1 MYGTRANPAS
11 VIKECFTL
19 DLSQVDE
26 GMEMIAEALNQTQPQ
41 WKDAKLDWSH
51 LCVH

>member
-1 MYGTRANPAS
+1 MYGTHTNPDS
-11 VIKECFTL
+11 ISKEYFTR
-19 DLSQVDE
+19 DLSRVDE
-26 GMEMIAEALNQTQPQ
+26 GMEIIAEALNQTQPQ